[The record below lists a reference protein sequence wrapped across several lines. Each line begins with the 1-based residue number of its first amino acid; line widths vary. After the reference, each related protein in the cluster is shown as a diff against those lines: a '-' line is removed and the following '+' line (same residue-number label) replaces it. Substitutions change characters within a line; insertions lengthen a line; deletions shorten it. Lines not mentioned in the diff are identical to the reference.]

1 MMAIENRKARFDY
14 EILDEF
20 VAGISLDGWE
30 VKSIRAG
37 SANLK
42 SAWVIIRDGEAFLE
56 NFSIS
61 PWKFSNEIQPEKRS
75 RKLLLN
81 KKEIKKIEVKSSEHG
96 TTIIPLKIFDIKGN
110 LKCELAI
117 AKGRKKYE
125 KRQVLK
131 NRSMEK
137 VVRQT
142 LKNFNS

>member
-1 MMAIENRKARFDY
+1 MAIENRKARFDY
-14 EILDEF
+14 EILDTF
-20 VAGISLDGWE
+20 VAGISLQGWE

-42 SAWVIIRDGEAFLE
+42 SAWVIIKNGEAFLD

-75 RKLLLN
+75 RKLLLH
-81 KKEIKKIEVKSSEHG
+81 KKELKKLEIKSNEQG
-96 TTIIPLKIFDIKGN
+96 NTIIPLKIFDSKGN
-110 LKCELAI
+110 LKCELAV
-117 AKGRKKYE
+117 AHGRKKYK

-131 NRSMEK
+131 NRAMERT
-137 VVRQT
+137 VRQT